1 MARLPV
7 PRPTGLEPPRVKAPG
22 PSRTGAGLGAAS
34 PTWRASGLTLLRL
47 VSPLLEAVARPRVN
61 GPVAWGLAWP
71 SSFGAWGG
79 WGRGTD
85 RLCAGAGGVS
95 TRERRGD
102 GSLCCPSR
110 DPLGPSFGAPVCG
123 ASALARGG
131 PMRILSRRD
140 AIPSESSLSSSPSL
154 PSSSTGDSSSGSP
167 LCLDFDR
174 RISIAWRSRLFF
186 FSFFFFKSIV
196 DFCFS
201 AHSRRLSRSTSS
213 SFTGGLEDRT
223 PIEPC
228 ASGDKSYG

>member
-7 PRPTGLEPPRVKAPG
+7 PRPTGLEPPRVEAPG
-22 PSRTGAGLGAAS
+22 PSRTGADHGSAS
-34 PTWRASGLTLLRL
+34 PTWRARGLALLRL
-47 VSPLLEAVARPRVN
+47 VSPFLEAAARPRVN
-61 GPVAWGLAWP
+61 GPVAWGLTRSPA
-71 SSFGAWGG
+71 FGAGGG
-79 WGRGTD
+79 WGHGTD
-85 RLCAGAGGVS
+85 RLCASAGGVS
-95 TRERRGD
+95 ALEQRGD
-102 GSLCCPSR
+102 GSLYCLSR
-110 DPLGPSFGAPVCG
+110 DPLGPSFGAPFHG
-123 ASALARGG
+123 ASASARGG
-131 PMRILSRRD
+131 PLRILSRRD

-223 PIEPC
+223 SIEPC
-228 ASGDKSYG
+228 VSGDKS